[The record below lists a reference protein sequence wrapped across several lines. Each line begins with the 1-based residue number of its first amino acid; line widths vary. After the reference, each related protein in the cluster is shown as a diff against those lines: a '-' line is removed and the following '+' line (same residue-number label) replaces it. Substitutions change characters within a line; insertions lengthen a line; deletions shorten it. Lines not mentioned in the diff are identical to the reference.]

1 MLYCVVCNSICVRNM
16 VFIMYICILLGV
28 YIVCTCMYTLYV
40 MHSVWHVCV
49 YCKYVRIMLI
59 SHIYYT
65 IYPTIY
71 TIGAAVD
78 KIAAE
83 NTVAVLKGSG
93 GRL

>member
-1 MLYCVVCNSICVRNM
+1 
-16 VFIMYICILLGV
+16 
-28 YIVCTCMYTLYV
+28 MYT
-40 MHSVWHVCV
+40 
-49 YCKYVRIMLI
+49 ML
-59 SHIYYT
+59 
-65 IYPTIY
+65 Y